1 MAKAQELPWRELI
14 VLIDRRRG
22 KPDEQRQGVR
32 PAVPLLLVAALALTA
47 AACGSSGSSSSS
59 ASSSSSGGASTSSTA
74 STSSSSSS
82 PSVQYG
88 YAGSAQDTA
97 TAKADGAKAA
107 AAHAAAPSGK
117 SIGVIELSGTSAE
130 SIDIVAA
137 ARRIGAMFGYSVN
150 VCDPNF
156 DPQKIP
162 QCATSIVA
170 QKPSVIFSVSTN
182 PGPLGSG
189 FRQAVS
195 QGIPWF
201 GVVSSPTPAPGMYD
215 YGNNGIALSKLLD
228 PYVFRLM
235 AQKNPGVSPLEVFAI
250 DAPTVGLASFN
261 EGTQLVADAKANSK
275 IQLVKHDLDLANAV
289 QDTLS
294 TSHQTLVQNPK
305 LAGMWTLCD
314 FCLPL
319 MAQSVQNVEGHS
331 RHTVVA
337 GMYSNPQSV
346 ADVRTGTVDAVADY
360 PWAFSVWAA
369 MDQTLQHWAHGS
381 KITPSLASLL
391 PSYGLPFFQPYII
404 TKSNAST
411 GPIPVYGPDFESY
424 FTAKWS
430 KEFGVK

>member
-1 MAKAQELPWRELI
+1 MLMHRRKSKPDTNRC
-14 VLIDRRRG
+14 RTRRG
-22 KPDEQRQGVR
+22 
-32 PAVPLLLVAALALTA
+32 APLLLAVMALALSV

-59 ASSSSSGGASTSSTA
+59 ASSPSSSGGSGSSSTSSSST
-74 STSSSSSS
+74 TSSSSSS
-82 PSVQYG
+82 SAPSVQYA

-137 ARRIGAMFGYSVN
+137 VRKIAAMFGYSVN

-156 DPQKIP
+156 DPQKVP

-189 FRQAVS
+189 FRQAAS

-228 PYVFRLM
+228 PYVFKLM
-235 AQKNPGVSPLEVFAI
+235 AQKDPGVSPLAVFAI
-250 DAPTVGLASFN
+250 DAPTVGLASAN

-275 IQLVKHDLDLANAV
+275 IQLIKHDLDLANAV

-294 TSHQTLVQNPK
+294 TSHQALVQNPK

-319 MAQSVQNVEGHS
+319 MAQTVQQVEGHS
-331 RHTVVA
+331 PHTVVA

-346 ADVRTGTVDAVADY
+346 ADVRSGTVDAVADY

-369 MDQTLQHWAHGS
+369 MDQTLQHWAHGT
-381 KITPSLASLL
+381 KIGPALTSLL

-404 TKSNAST
+404 TKSNAGT

-424 FTAKWS
+424 FTSKWS

>member
-1 MAKAQELPWRELI
+1 MEKAQELPWRELI
-14 VLIDRRRG
+14 VLMHSRKGESGQQGRVRRIM
-22 KPDEQRQGVR
+22 PS
-32 PAVPLLLVAALALTA
+32 LLVMVAVALGAT
-47 AACGSSGSSSSS
+47 ACGSSGSSSSS
-59 ASSSSSGGASTSSTA
+59 ASSPSSSGGSKSSTTSS
-74 STSSSSSS
+74 SSSSSS
-82 PSVQYG
+82 PSVQYA

-107 AAHAAAPSGK
+107 STHASAPSGK

-130 SIDIVAA
+130 SIDVVAA
-137 ARRIGAMFGYSVN
+137 ARKIGSMFGYSVN

-170 QKPSVIFSVSTN
+170 QKPSVVFSVSTN

-228 PYVFRLM
+228 PYVFKLM
-235 AQKNPGVSPLEVFAI
+235 AQKDPSDSQLGLLAI
-250 DAPTVGLASFN
+250 DAPTVGLASYN
-261 EGTQLVADAKANSK
+261 EGTQLVADAKGNPK
-275 IQLVKHDLDLANAV
+275 IKLIKHDLDLANAV

-319 MAQSVQNVEGHS
+319 MAQTVQNVEGHN

-346 ADVRTGTVDAVADY
+346 ADVRNGTVDAVADY

-369 MDQTLQHWAHGS
+369 MDQTLQHWANGK
-381 KITPSLASLL
+381 KITPSLTSLL

-404 TKSNAST
+404 TKSNAGT

>member
-1 MAKAQELPWRELI
+1 MLMDSRKS
-14 VLIDRRRG
+14 
-22 KPDEQRQGVR
+22 KPDEHRRHARRASPGCLA
-32 PAVPLLLVAALALTA
+32 AVALALVV
-47 AACGSSGSSSSS
+47 AACGSSSSSSSSSSS
-59 ASSSSSGGASTSSTA
+59 ASASSSSGGSSQSSSTSSTTA
-74 STSSSSSS
+74 TSP
-82 PSVQYG
+82 PSVQFA
-88 YAGSAQDTA
+88 YAGSAQETA

-137 ARRIGAMFGYSVN
+137 VHKVAALFGYSVN

-156 DPQKIP
+156 DAQKIP

-189 FRQAVS
+189 FRQAAS

-228 PYVFRLM
+228 PYVFNLM
-235 AQKNPGVSPLEVFAI
+235 AQKDPKLSQLGLFAI
-250 DAPTVGLASFN
+250 DAPTVGLASYN
-261 EGTQLVADAKANSK
+261 EGTQLVSDSKANSK
-275 IQLVKHDLDLANAV
+275 IKLIKHDLDLANAV

-294 TSHQTLVQNPK
+294 TSHQTLVQDPQ

-319 MAQSVQNVEGHS
+319 MAQTVQNVEGHN

-346 ADVRTGTVDAVADY
+346 ADVRSGTVDAVADY

-369 MDQTLQHWAHGS
+369 MDQTLQHWAHGT
-381 KITPSLASLL
+381 KITQSLTSLL

-404 TKSNAST
+404 TKSNAGT